1 MNIQK
6 LQKVNIHKTVANA
19 MIARDTGVLCFDV
32 NNTNIQKCLN
42 IIVFV
47 DRITLYLAQGIK
59 NLRAMKKKTVTD
71 RLNFD
76 DTKSKGLQLL
86 KDETTEREGLYILIA
101 IHTGLRISDII
112 SLTWE
117 QLRHWKRTDWWYM
130 FEKKTLKPSRIKMP
144 EGLKPILESIN
155 LKREGWVF
163 AGRRTDGKQPYIST
177 QQMNGKL
184 KDIFKREVNK
194 GYKISSHSLRKTFG
208 YEFWKAAQRKGH
220 SGDEALMYLSK
231 RFNHTSITV
240 TRTYLG
246 ITQDHINDIVDI
258 M

>member
-1 MNIQK
+1 
-6 LQKVNIHKTVANA
+6 
-19 MIARDTGVLCFDV
+19 MIAMDTAVFSFDV
-32 NNTNIQKCLN
+32 NNTNVQKCFN

-47 DRITLYLAQGIK
+47 DRIALYLAQGIK
-59 NLRAMKKKTVTD
+59 NLRAMTKKTVTD

-86 KDETTEREGLYILIA
+86 KDEATEREGLYILIA

-112 SLTWE
+112 KLTWGD
-117 QLRHWKRTDWWYM
+117 LRQWRELGWLDISET
-130 FEKKTLKPSRIKMP
+130 KTGKLVELTMP
-144 EGLKPILESIN
+144 EGLKPILDSIDLN
-155 LKREGWVF
+155 SRRGYIF
-163 AGRRTDGKQPYIST
+163 AGRRTDGKNPYIST
-177 QQMNGKL
+177 QQMNKML

-220 SGDEALMYLSK
+220 SGDEALTFLSI

-240 TRTYLG
+240 TRNYLG
-246 ITQDHINDIVDI
+246 ITRDHINNIIDI